1 MLLESILIDETIFEG
16 YKTTNPEN
24 TLDNLSKINIFIGVN
39 NSGKSRFLRTL
50 FQSEKYLFSRPQSL
64 YYEINN
70 EIENLKKIFTAKV
83 LNMRYSNPTFPV
95 VEQALAPK
103 YINRL
108 SDLNA
113 NKQYITHLLNNT
125 ELYFESISGNASIY
139 LDRVENFPTLFSKL
153 KELNAQLTP
162 NSDFKKI
169 YIPTLRGLRPP
180 EGGQDSNSYL
190 KRTKEDYFN
199 KIENLGRIYTG
210 LELFM
215 ELKTIVGS
223 IKSERDKKKKF
234 EEFLSLTFFNNHEV
248 EITPLNN
255 SDIVLVRIGEKEHK
269 IHDLGDGIQAIII
282 LTYPLFFNQGDKL
295 QIFIEEPELFLHPG
309 YQRLLIETLMR
320 EEFKDFQ
327 FYITTHSNHFLDIT
341 LDIDNISVYTF
352 NEKYD
357 ENQNSIGFQIE
368 NVKNDD
374 LDVLGLI
381 GVKNSSVFL
390 SNCTIWVEGITD
402 RIYLRKYLQLYQD
415 TQKFKFKEDYHFSF
429 VEYGGGNIT
438 HWSFLDSEDF
448 EHPNINVEKLCS
460 KLFLICDNDD
470 AKEGTKKALRHDKL
484 KERLKDRFYK
494 LEARE
499 IENLLTPNILKE
511 TLKTICN
518 KDELVFTEKMF
529 NDEKKLN
536 SSKIGE
542 FIDKNVNGKTK
553 IFEADSG
560 TVKDKVHFAKV
571 AVSQISKFDELSGE
585 AQSLAKLIYNF
596 IKKQNS

>member
-1 MLLESILIDETIFEG
+1 
-16 YKTTNPEN
+16 
-24 TLDNLSKINIFIGVN
+24 
-39 NSGKSRFLRTL
+39 
-50 FQSEKYLFSRPQSL
+50 
-64 YYEINN
+64 
-70 EIENLKKIFTAKV
+70 
-83 LNMRYSNPTFPV
+83 
-95 VEQALAPK
+95 
-103 YINRL
+103 
-108 SDLNA
+108 
-113 NKQYITHLLNNT
+113 
-125 ELYFESISGNASIY
+125 
-139 LDRVENFPTLFSKL
+139 
-153 KELNAQLTP
+153 
-162 NSDFKKI
+162 
-169 YIPTLRGLRPP
+169 
-180 EGGQDSNSYL
+180 
-190 KRTKEDYFN
+190 
-199 KIENLGRIYTG
+199 
-210 LELFM
+210 
-215 ELKTIVGS
+215 
-223 IKSERDKKKKF
+223 
-234 EEFLSLTFFNNHEV
+234 
-248 EITPLNN
+248 
-255 SDIVLVRIGEKEHK
+255 
-269 IHDLGDGIQAIII
+269 
-282 LTYPLFFNQGDKL
+282 
-295 QIFIEEPELFLHPG
+295 
-309 YQRLLIETLMR
+309 MR